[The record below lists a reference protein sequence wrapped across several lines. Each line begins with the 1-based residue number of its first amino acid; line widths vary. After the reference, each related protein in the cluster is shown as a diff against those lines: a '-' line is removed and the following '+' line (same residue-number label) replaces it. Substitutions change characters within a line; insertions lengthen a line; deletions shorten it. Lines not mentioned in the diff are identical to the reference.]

1 MPKPTIRQQALFEV
15 LLQQAADELVDTLLD
30 TAADQEARICMIELG
45 IN

>member
-1 MPKPTIRQQALFEV
+1 MPKLNIRQQALFEA
-15 LLQQAADELVDTLLD
+15 LLQQAADELADTLLD

>member
-1 MPKPTIRQQALFEV
+1 MPRSDIRKQALLEV

-30 TAADQEARICMIELG
+30 AAADQEARICMLELG